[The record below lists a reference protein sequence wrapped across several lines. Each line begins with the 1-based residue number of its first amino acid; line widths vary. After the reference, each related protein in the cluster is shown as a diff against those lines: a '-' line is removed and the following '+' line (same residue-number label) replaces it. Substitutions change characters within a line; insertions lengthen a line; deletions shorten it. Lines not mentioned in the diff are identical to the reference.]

1 MARKQEKARRPVGR
15 PPAAG
20 ERRACE
26 LSVRVTAGELGELR
40 ERATAAG
47 LGVSEFVR
55 RLLLGRR
62 SK

>member
-1 MARKQEKARRPVGR
+1 MAKRRRTGRPIGR

-20 ERRACE
+20 ERRASE
-26 LSVRVTAGELGELR
+26 LRVRVTAGELGELR